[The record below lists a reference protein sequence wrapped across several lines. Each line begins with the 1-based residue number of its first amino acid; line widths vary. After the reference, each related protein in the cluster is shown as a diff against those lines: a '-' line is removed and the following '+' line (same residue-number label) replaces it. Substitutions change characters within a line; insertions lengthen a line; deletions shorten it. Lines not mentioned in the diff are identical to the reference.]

1 MHSGWFLLGLL
12 PSLAWGTAVQPTMR
26 VHESRPSAPAGYMLV
41 GPAEPERMMTL
52 RFALTQRDPEGLIDA
67 LYDVSTPSG
76 AGYGQYLGVEEV
88 CTVVSFS
95 ECQVVC

>member
-1 MHSGWFLLGLL
+1 M
-12 PSLAWGTAVQPTMR
+12 
-26 VHESRPSAPAGYMLV
+26 
-41 GPAEPERMMTL
+41 GPAEPERTMTL